1 MCIRDRPSV
10 VCSDENTFTLTGI
23 PSVGWS
29 IQGEGVFTNSLGTII
44 TDFDPAT
51 NTPGLHNITYTYTP
65 IGCNPIPVGGSI
77 LINEAP
83 IVLPNDVITSN
94 PSCFG
99 YNDGS
104 ALLTASSGQPAYIFN
119 WFGEDPLALTSG
131 TFNYTVTDANQCSFS
146 SLSLIHISEP
156 TRPY

>member
-1 MCIRDRPSV
+1 MHG
-10 VCSDENTFTLTGI
+10 N
-23 PSVGWS
+23 
-29 IQGEGVFTNSLGTII
+29 
-44 TDFDPAT
+44 
-51 NTPGLHNITYTYTP
+51 HNITYTYTP
-65 IGCNPIPVGGSI
+65 QGCNPIPVGGSI

-83 IVLPNDVITSN
+83 TVLPNDVTTNN

-119 WFGEDPLALTSG
+119 WFGEDPLALTAG

-146 SLSLIHISEP
+146 SSVTLYDPLNTTSIINEYNSSCFGVNNGAASITMLRGYNSSRTISLL
-156 TRPY
+156 PYCTSNPSTNFSAQPH